1 MSYQALYRK
10 FRPAEFDEVKGQDHI
25 VTTLKNQI
33 KNDRIGHAYIFTGT
47 RGTGKTT
54 AAKIF
59 AKAINCE
66 NPVDGSPCGKCAM
79 CEAIANGTSMNVVEM
94 DAASNNKVDD
104 VRAIIEQVAYPPT
117 EGKYKVYI
125 LDEVHMLTPGAFNAL
140 LKTLE
145 EPPSYVV
152 FIMATTEVHKLP
164 ITILSRCQ
172 RYDFHRISL
181 DTIAMRLADLCG
193 REGVEV
199 EDKAIRYIARV
210 ADGSMRDGLSVLDQ
224 CIAFYIGQTLTYD
237 NVLSVL
243 GAVDT
248 SVFSRLLRAILS
260 NDVAKTISIIDEI
273 TVQGRELT
281 QFVVDFTWYLRNL
294 MLIQSSSAMEDMLD
308 ISTDNLAII
317 REEAGMV
324 DPQVLMRYIHI
335 FSELAN
341 EIKYSSQKRVLTEL
355 ALIKLCRPQMEDNY
369 DAVVNRLNQ
378 LEEMINSGSFAVAAP
393 AADQVSAA
401 STPMTGSSPLPTRKK
416 LPDAIPDDI
425 KEVVSKWR
433 DIKSGV
439 VGMAKGFLMNED
451 PQLFIE
457 DDVLQLIIEADK
469 ASMLD
474 TYRELLPDIEKAI
487 GDYSG
492 KHVKCDIIVNESSSP
507 ASSMYEDP
515 IKKFANAMLGGD
527 IEVEDK
533 PEGFE

>member
-1 MSYQALYRK
+1 MAYQALYRK
-10 FRPAEFDEVKGQDHI
+10 FRPSDFDEVKGQDHI

-66 NPVDGSPCGKCAM
+66 NPVDGSPCGQCAM
-79 CEAIANGTSMNVVEM
+79 CQAISAGTSMNVIEM

-104 VRAIIEQVAYPPT
+104 IRSLIEQVAYPPT
-117 EGKYKVYI
+117 EGRYKVYI
-125 LDEVHMLTPGAFNAL
+125 MDEVHMLTPGAFNAL

-152 FIMATTEVHKLP
+152 FVMATTEIHKLP

-181 DTIAMRLADLCG
+181 DTIAARLADLCQ
-193 REGVEV
+193 REGVDV
-199 EDKAIRYIARV
+199 EEKAIRYIARV

-248 SVFSRLLRAILS
+248 SVFSRLLRAVLS
-260 NDVAKTISIIDEI
+260 SDVAGAISIVDEI
-273 TVQGRELT
+273 IIQGRELM
-281 QFVVDFTWYLRNL
+281 QFVIDFTWYLRNL
-294 MLIQSSSAMEDMLD
+294 MLMQSSAAMEDMLD
-308 ISTDNLAII
+308 VSTDNLALI

-324 DPQVLMRYIHI
+324 DPQVLMRYIHV

-341 EIKYSSQKRVLTEL
+341 EIKYSSQKRVLLEIGI
-355 ALIKLCRPQMEDNY
+355 IKLCKPQMEDNY
-369 DAVVNRLNQ
+369 DAIVNRINQ
-378 LEEMINSGSFAVAAP
+378 LEEMLASGAFVAA
-393 AADQVSAA
+393 ASSEGATVASSAGISA
-401 STPMTGSSPLPTRKK
+401 GAPLPTRKK
-416 LPDAIPDDI
+416 LPDAVPEDI
-425 KEVVSKWR
+425 VEVVQKWR
-433 DIKSGV
+433 DIKGGIG
-439 VGMAKGFLMNED
+439 GMAKGFLLSED
-451 PQLFIE
+451 PALFV
-457 DDVLQLIIEADK
+457 DGDTLQLIIEADK
-469 ASMLD
+469 ATMLES
-474 TYRELLPDIEKAI
+474 YKELIPDIEKAI
-487 GDYSG
+487 EDFTS
-492 KHVKCDIIVNESSSP
+492 KHVKCDIIVNTSSSP
-507 ASSMYEDP
+507 AGSLYEDP
-515 IKKFANAMLGGD
+515 IKKFANTVLGGE

-533 PEGFE
+533 PGGFE